1 MLKIGLII
9 INHMGCGKIT
19 IRIIEKGTETINIC
33 DLMKSVKNHPEINE
47 CGAIFSFEGI
57 VRGKEPDKNVVKMDL
72 TTPDLL
78 ETENELKDIVSDI
91 KNKHGVFEV
100 AVVHYIG
107 KFIPGDP
114 LFLAVVAGAHRQE
127 TKAALNDVIER
138 VKYELDF
145 KKEEHTDSGTN
156 IIMSGG

>member
-1 MLKIGLII
+1 M
-9 INHMGCGKIT
+9 T
-19 IRIIEKGTETINIC
+19 VRIIEKTAETITTC
-33 DLMKSVKNHPEINE
+33 DLMDSVKTNPRIIE

-57 VRGKEPDKNVVKMDL
+57 VRGKESNKNITTMDL
-72 TTPDLL
+72 TTPDLK
-78 ETENELKDIVSDI
+78 ETENELKDIVKDI
-91 KNKHGVFEV
+91 QDKHGVIEI

-107 KFIPGDP
+107 KFSPGDQ
-114 LFLAVVAGAHRQE
+114 LFLTVVAGAHRHE

-138 VKYELDF
+138 IKYELDF

>member
-1 MLKIGLII
+1 M
-9 INHMGCGKIT
+9 T
-19 IRIIEKGTETINIC
+19 VRIIEKTAETINIC
-33 DLMKSVKNHPEINE
+33 DLIDSVKTNPRIIE

-57 VRGKEPDKNVVKMDL
+57 VRGKEADKNTTKMDL
-72 TTPDLL
+72 KTPDLK
-78 ETENELKDIVSDI
+78 ETENELLDIVKDIQD
-91 KNKHGVFEV
+91 KYGVVEI

-107 KFIPGDP
+107 KFSPGDP
-114 LFLAVVAGAHRQE
+114 LFLAVVAGAHRHE

-145 KKEEHTDSGTN
+145 KKEEHTDDGTN

>member
-1 MLKIGLII
+1 M
-9 INHMGCGKIT
+9 T
-19 IRIIEKGTETINIC
+19 IKIIEKTAETINIS
-33 DLMKSVKNHPEINE
+33 DLIDSVKTNPRIIE

-57 VRGKEPDKNVVKMDL
+57 VRGKEADKNTTKMDL
-72 TTPDLL
+72 TTPDLK
-78 ETENELKDIVSDI
+78 ETENELQDIVKDIQD
-91 KNKHGVFEV
+91 KHGVVEI

-107 KFIPGDP
+107 KFSPGDP
-114 LFLAVVAGAHRQE
+114 LFLAVVAGAHRHE

-145 KKEEHTDSGTN
+145 KKEEHTDDGTN

>member
-1 MLKIGLII
+1 MTVK
-9 INHMGCGKIT
+9 
-19 IRIIEKGTETINIC
+19 IIEKDIETIKIN
-33 DLMKSVKNHPEINE
+33 DLMDSVKKNPRIIE

-57 VRGKEPDKNVVKMDL
+57 VRGKDIGKNTIKMDL
-72 TTPDLL
+72 TT
-78 ETENELKDIVSDI
+78 TNIQTTQAELQNIIEEI
-91 KNKHGVFEV
+91 KEKHGVVEI
-100 AVVHYIG
+100 AVIHYIG

-145 KKEEHTDSGTN
+145 KKEEHTEDGTN

>member
-1 MLKIGLII
+1 M
-9 INHMGCGKIT
+9 
-19 IRIIEKGTETINIC
+19 EKGTESIKIC
-33 DLMKSVKNHPEINE
+33 DLMELVKDNPKIVE

-57 VRGKEPDKNVVKMDL
+57 VRGKEMDKNTLQMDL
-72 TTPDLL
+72 NTPNLE
-78 ETENELKDIVSDI
+78 ETENELQDIVKDIKD
-91 KNKHGVFEV
+91 KHGVIEI

-107 KFIPGDP
+107 KFTPGDP
-114 LFLAVVAGAHRQE
+114 LFLAVVAGAHRYE

-145 KKEEHTDSGTN
+145 KKEEHTDDGTN

>member
-1 MLKIGLII
+1 M
-9 INHMGCGKIT
+9 
-19 IRIIEKGTETINIC
+19 EKGTESIKIC
-33 DLMKSVKNHPEINE
+33 DLMELVKDNPKIVE

-57 VRGKEPDKNVVKMDL
+57 VRGKEMDKNTLQMDL
-72 TTPDLL
+72 NTLNL
-78 ETENELKDIVSDI
+78 EETENELQDIVKDI
-91 KNKHGVFEV
+91 KYKHGVIEI

-107 KFIPGDP
+107 KFTPGDP
-114 LFLAVVAGAHRQE
+114 LFLAVVAGAHRYE

-145 KKEEHTDSGTN
+145 KKEEHTDDGTN

>member
-1 MLKIGLII
+1 MTVKIIKKNVETI
-9 INHMGCGKIT
+9 QINDLMDIVKENP
-19 IRIIEKGTETINIC
+19 RII
-33 DLMKSVKNHPEINE
+33 E

-57 VRGKEPDKNVVKMDL
+57 VRGKEIEKNTLKMDL
-72 TTPDLL
+72 TTPNL
-78 ETENELKDIVSDI
+78 EETQAELNEIVEDI
-91 KNKHGVFEV
+91 KEKHGVVEI

-145 KKEEHTDSGTN
+145 KKEEHTEDGTN

>member
-1 MLKIGLII
+1 MTVK
-9 INHMGCGKIT
+9 
-19 IRIIEKGTETINIC
+19 IIEKGAETIKIC
-33 DLMKSVKNHPEINE
+33 DLMEDIKNNPKIIE

-57 VRGKEPDKNVVKMDL
+57 VRGKDMDKNTLNMELSTNDIKA
-72 TTPDLL
+72 T
-78 ETENELKDIVSDI
+78 ETELKEIVNHI
-91 KNKHGVFEV
+91 KHEHDVVEI
-100 AVVHYIG
+100 AVVHYVG
-107 KFIPGDP
+107 NFLPGEP

-145 KKEEHTDSGTN
+145 KKEEYTDDGTN

>member
-1 MLKIGLII
+1 MI
-9 INHMGCGKIT
+9 
-19 IRIIEKGTETINIC
+19 IRIVEKGTESIKIC
-33 DLMKSVKNHPEINE
+33 DLMELVKNNPKIVE

-57 VRGKEPDKNVVKMDL
+57 VRGKEIDKNTLQMDL
-72 TTPDLL
+72 STPNLK
-78 ETENELKDIVSDI
+78 ETEKELQDIVNDI
-91 KNKHGVFEV
+91 KDKYGVIEI

-107 KFIPGDP
+107 KFKPGDP
-114 LFLAVVAGAHRQE
+114 LFLVVVAGAHRYE

-145 KKEEHTDSGTN
+145 KKEEHTDDGTN

>member
-1 MLKIGLII
+1 MTVK
-9 INHMGCGKIT
+9 
-19 IRIIEKGTETINIC
+19 IIEKGKKSIKIC
-33 DLMKSVKNHPEINE
+33 DLMEMVKKNPNIVE

-57 VRGKEPDKNVVKMDL
+57 VRGKELDKKTTEMDL
-72 TTPDLL
+72 STTNLE
-78 ETENELKDIVSDI
+78 ETENELQDMIKEIKDKYSVVEI
-91 KNKHGVFEV
+91 

-114 LFLAVVAGAHRQE
+114 LFLVVVAGAHRHE

-145 KKEEHTDSGTN
+145 KKEEHTDDGTN